1 MRAEIVVYMSR
12 KNMKNRGWRDLSKSP
27 HVIWRDLSK
36 HDFHVFSPIYTTI
49 ECLPTHI
56 ILIVIHNVYCTTDY
70 HFIRI
75 THIVRIDFYYR
86 PGLNCIANGSAYTF
100 IVCDAVL
107 YVTCI
112 VR

>member
-1 MRAEIVVYMSR
+1 MIFM
-12 KNMKNRGWRDLSKSP
+12 
-27 HVIWRDLSK
+27 
-36 HDFHVFSPIYTTI
+36 FFSPIYTTI